1 MNKFVKEE
9 LSKVKVAQ
17 LPEYDDTTVSMII
30 PKHSGVDGDDLKQDR
45 CYLLCI
51 EPYILN
57 PPEGF
62 TLHDNWNN
70 GVAPKHQ
77 YMKAEV
83 NVLMGKMVKVTS
95 VGYDYQNNMDTND
108 VWEGWLPRSAVKIV
122 REL

>member
-17 LPEYDDTTVSMII
+17 LPVYDDSTVIMTI
-30 PKHSGVDGDDLKQDR
+30 PKHCGVDGDDLQKDK
-45 CYLLCI
+45 CYLI
-51 EPYILN
+51 QVESYILN

-70 GVAPKHQ
+70 GSKPRHS
-77 YMKAEV
+77 YMKAEI
-83 NVLMGKMVKVTS
+83 NALMGKMAKVTS
-95 VGYDYQNNMDTND
+95 VGYDYENGRDTND
-108 VWEGWLPRSAVKIV
+108 VWEGWLPRSAIKII

>member
-9 LSKVKVAQ
+9 LKKVKVAN
-17 LPEYDDTTVSMII
+17 LPPYDDTTVTMTI
-30 PKHSGVDGDDLKQDR
+30 PKHCGVDGDDLKKDS
-45 CYLLCI
+45 CYLI
-51 EPYILN
+51 HVEPYILN

-70 GVAPKHQ
+70 GILPKHE

-83 NVLMGKMVKVTS
+83 NILLGKMVKITS
-95 VGYDYQNNMDTND
+95 VGFDYTNNADTND
-108 VWEGWLPRSAVKIV
+108 IWEGWLPRSAVKII

>member
-17 LPEYDDTTVSMII
+17 LPEYDDTTLSMII
-30 PKHSGVDGDDLKQDR
+30 PKHSGVDGDDLKQDK
-45 CYLLCI
+45 CYLLYI

-70 GVAPKHQ
+70 GIAPKYQ

-95 VGYDYQNNMDTND
+95 VGFDYQNNRDTND
-108 VWEGWLPRSAVKIV
+108 MWEGWLPRSAVKIV